1 MLTLRRSSRMF
12 EYDETKTYTLNF
24 NEWHWLNTEER
35 LLYKEEAL
43 SAEEAEEL
51 FDQLYGD
58 FK

>member
-1 MLTLRRSSRMF
+1 MF